1 MELALEYRTW
11 DARDSTALEPSAAG
25 AENPS
30 VLSREHLNKTSRLV
44 SPPRPRAGLIANR
57 RPLCS
62 GVREDIMAAAG
73 LRSLCDCGT
82 RGRFAYQW
90 LRLAHTESARGWLTR
105 NCHTSGG
112 GHRRSL
118 WPGLVQGGPRLTVGR
133 YAARARLRTV
143 GWCRGGGPTT
153 TTAWGVYTS

>member
-11 DARDSTALEPSAAG
+11 DARDSTALETSVTG
-25 AENPS
+25 AENTS
-30 VLSREHLNKTSRLV
+30 VLSPEHLNKTSRLV

-62 GVREDIMAAAG
+62 GVREDIMTAAG

-90 LRLAHTESARGWLTR
+90 LRLAHTESARGWLM
-105 NCHTSGG
+105 
-112 GHRRSL
+112 
-118 WPGLVQGGPRLTVGR
+118 P
-133 YAARARLRTV
+133 
-143 GWCRGGGPTT
+143 
-153 TTAWGVYTS
+153 